1 MKCNICGK
9 LFIPKNQNR
18 YLTAEPTTLAN
29 SLNGGGAVYD
39 TFDCPRCGCQH
50 RVGIRYNKCSSV
62 EETEQDS
69 GGTKQNARNAD

>member
-9 LFIPKNQNR
+9 IFIPKNQNR

-29 SLNGGGAVYD
+29 SFNGGGAVYD

-50 RVGIRYNKCSSV
+50 RVSIRYSECNHV
-62 EETEQDS
+62 AETEQDS
-69 GGTKQNARNAD
+69 GGTKQDA

>member
-1 MKCNICGK
+1 MKCNVCGK

-39 TFDCPRCGCQH
+39 TFDCPSCGCQH

-62 EETEQDS
+62 EETE
-69 GGTKQNARNAD
+69 KK

>member
-1 MKCNICGK
+1 MKCNVCGK

-50 RVGIRYNKCSSV
+50 RVATRYKEYNPVAKA
-62 EETEQDS
+62 EQDS
-69 GGTKQNARNAD
+69 GGTKQDA